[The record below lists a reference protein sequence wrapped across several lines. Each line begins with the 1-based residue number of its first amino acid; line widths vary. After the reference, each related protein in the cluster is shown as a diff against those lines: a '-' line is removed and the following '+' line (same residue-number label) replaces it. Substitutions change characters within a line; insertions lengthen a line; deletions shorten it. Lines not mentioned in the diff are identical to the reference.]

1 VLTAVPDA
9 AAWERSWLPLLI
21 ERLAAGCGASSAA
34 ATSDPPAAANDVA
47 EWIETS
53 CSRLEVDARFC
64 HVPARDVETALAA
77 VAPALLQLSDGRF
90 VGLIDVRGGTAR
102 LATTDS
108 RTIETPLVAIR
119 DALCASAEA
128 PFAAEV
134 RRLVDACVIGPA
146 RQDRARRA
154 VLRERA
160 GSRTVS
166 LGWRLRR
173 SAGSSFVQ
181 QLRHG
186 GAVRAGCGFASA
198 YVLEYA
204 LTLGSWWL
212 LASTALSGRIEGAW
226 LAAWALTMSGAL
238 ACRSYKTINGE
249 SLAVIVGGLVK
260 QRLMTGAARIDP
272 DTIRRD
278 GIGATL
284 GRVIEAEALESLSLG
299 GALAA
304 LVAPL
309 ELITAA
315 VLLWLG
321 AAGLTHVGLLAASAA
336 ILTGAVF
343 NNHRLRTAWVR
354 ARQALT
360 EDLVER
366 MHGHRT
372 RVAQEDPRR
381 WHTAEDPLLADYLE
395 RSTGLDRSDVRLQ
408 TLIPRLWLLVGLAAL
423 VPAFVQAAAP
433 SALATSIAAVILA
446 HRALRGFG
454 LGLADLGGAAVAWM
468 NLRPLFAAAAEPVRH
483 GAALVPA
490 REGHAVVLD
499 ARELSFRYGGRGT
512 PVLQSCSVAIRE
524 GDRILI
530 EGGSGSG
537 KSTFAALLA
546 GLRAPDS
553 GLLLAGGVDR
563 QSLGDDRWR
572 RRVAFAPQS
581 HDNHIFAGS
590 LAFNLLMGH
599 SWPPTPEQ
607 LTQAQA
613 VCEELG
619 LDDLL
624 SRMPAGLNQQVGEA
638 GWQLSEGERS
648 RVFLARTLL
657 SGADLLVLDE
667 SLSALDPETLER
679 AHRALRERAPAVVM
693 IAHR

>member
-1 VLTAVPDA
+1 
-9 AAWERSWLPLLI
+9 
-21 ERLAAGCGASSAA
+21 
-34 ATSDPPAAANDVA
+34 
-47 EWIETS
+47 
-53 CSRLEVDARFC
+53 
-64 HVPARDVETALAA
+64 
-77 VAPALLQLSDGRF
+77 
-90 VGLIDVRGGTAR
+90 
-102 LATTDS
+102 
-108 RTIETPLVAIR
+108 
-119 DALCASAEA
+119 
-128 PFAAEV
+128 
-134 RRLVDACVIGPA
+134 
-146 RQDRARRA
+146 
-154 VLRERA
+154 
-160 GSRTVS
+160 
-166 LGWRLRR
+166 
-173 SAGSSFVQ
+173 
-181 QLRHG
+181 LRHA
-186 GAVRAGCGFASA
+186 GAARAGCGFAAA
-198 YVLEYA
+198 YALEYA

-212 LASTALSGRIEGAW
+212 LASAALSGRIEGAW
-226 LAAWALTMSGAL
+226 LAAWALTMIGAM
-238 ACRSYKTINGE
+238 ACRSWKTASGE

-272 DTIRRD
+272 DAIRRD

-299 GALAA
+299 GGLAA

-309 ELITAA
+309 ELIAAA

-321 AAGLTHVGLLAASAA
+321 AAGVTHVAVFLTFAA
-336 ILTGAVF
+336 ILTAAVVH
-343 NNHRLRTAWVR
+343 NHRLRTAWVR
-354 ARQALT
+354 ARQTLT

-381 WHTAEDPLLADYLE
+381 WHAAEDPLLAAYLE
-395 RSTGLDRSDVRLQ
+395 RSTALDRSDVRLQ

-433 SALATSIAAVILA
+433 SALASSIAAVILA

-454 LGLADLGGAAVAWM
+454 LGLADLGGAAVAWT
-468 NLRPLFAAAAEPVRH
+468 NLRPLFAAAAEPARH
-483 GAALVPA
+483 GAASVPA
-490 REGHAVVLD
+490 RERHAVVLD

-512 PVLQSCSVAIRE
+512 PVLRRCSVAIRE
-524 GDRILI
+524 RDRILI

-546 GLRAPDS
+546 GLRSPDS

-590 LAFNLLMGH
+590 LAFNLLMGR

-607 LTQAQA
+607 LAQAQV

-638 GWQLSEGERS
+638 GWQLSEGERG
-648 RVFLARTLL
+648 RVFLARALL